1 MNICVHHHVHTNFTI
16 YHYQGSL
23 SFLVIKFKVI
33 SRFCKV
39 QKGHFPGLI
48 SDNFGTKRQTSKCSK
63 NILCFIHVCCPILG
77 FIHVCCP
84 ILGFI
89 QIFLLFLG
97 KFQAISGPGQITF
110 KSPGFPGYARN
121 TVLYSVHLS
130 QHARRFSYIF
140 IGILTLRW

>member
-1 MNICVHHHVHTNFTI
+1 MNICVHHHVHTNFII

-63 NILCFIHVCCPILG
+63 NILCFIHVCCPILC

-89 QIFLLFLG
+89 HVCCPILFYPCLLSHSRFYPCLLSHSRFYPDFLTFFRQI
-97 KFQAISGPGQITF
+97 
-110 KSPGFPGYARN
+110 PGYFWTWTDN
-121 TVLYSVHLS
+121 FQIS
-130 QHARRFSYIF
+130 RFSR
-140 IGILTLRW
+140 LC